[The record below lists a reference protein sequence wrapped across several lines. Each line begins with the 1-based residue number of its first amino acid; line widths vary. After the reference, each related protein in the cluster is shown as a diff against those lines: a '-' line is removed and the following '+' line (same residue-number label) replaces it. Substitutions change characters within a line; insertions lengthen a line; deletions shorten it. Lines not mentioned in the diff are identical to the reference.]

1 MVGWYSFCIIW
12 TEATQV
18 EDFFGPIRELA
29 SKIEQISQVL
39 LVGTFPSVQ
48 SEKRLTSLV
57 LCYWWKAWISTDP
70 IGEGFCWCPMRK
82 QVGQHRQ
89 SNEKTDWPAPSVQW
103 ESGWPALSVQWE
115 NRLASTVSPIRKQ
128 TGQHHLSNEQSG
140 LEHRQSNEKT
150 DWPLAS
156 TVSPM
161 RTQIGQHRRS
171 NENQAGQLHLSNEQS
186 GLEHHIYSVF
196 VNSFWKMYLFHG

>member
-12 TEATQV
+12 TEATKV

-39 LVGTFPSVQ
+39 LVGTFASVQ

-103 ESGWPALSVQWE
+103 ESGWPAPSVQWE
-115 NRLASTVSPIRKQ
+115 SGWPAPSVQWEIRLASTVGPMKIR
-128 TGQHHLSNEQSG
+128 
-140 LEHRQSNEKT
+140 
-150 DWPLAS
+150 LAS
-156 TVSPM
+156 SICPM
-161 RTQIGQHRRS
+161 S
-171 NENQAGQLHLSNEQS
+171 NQDWSTTSIASLLTHFGRWICFMDKTIQE
-186 GLEHHIYSVF
+186 
-196 VNSFWKMYLFHG
+196 

>member
-1 MVGWYSFCIIW
+1 MICRKKLNSPFLKSSWWKKASTARNWINSFPPNRCDDLCLFFCLYPSSMVGWYSFCIIW
-12 TEATQV
+12 TEATKV

-39 LVGTFPSVQ
+39 LVGTFASVQ

-103 ESGWPALSVQWE
+103 ESRWPAPSVQW
-115 NRLASTVSPIRKQ
+115 AIRI
-128 TGQHHLSNEQSG
+128 GAPHL
-140 LEHRQSNEKT
+140 
-150 DWPLAS
+150 
-156 TVSPM
+156 
-161 RTQIGQHRRS
+161 
-171 NENQAGQLHLSNEQS
+171 
-186 GLEHHIYSVF
+186 
-196 VNSFWKMYLFHG
+196 